1 MTTIHI
7 PSANNTYSESL
18 EVFFNKHHEDFNKII
33 DKIRDAKNNGQF
45 SIRIYQSEIE
55 PSIFQIQA
63 IIEGYGYHVTS
74 NDANDPY
81 LIVNWY
87 NIQPTTEDDS
97 FEF

>member
-18 EVFFNKHHEDFNKII
+18 EVFFNKHHGDFNKII
-33 DKIRDAKNNGQF
+33 DKIREAKNDGQF

>member
-7 PSANNTYSESL
+7 PSANNIYSESL
-18 EVFFNKHHEDFNKII
+18 EVFFNKHHEDFKKII
-33 DKIRDAKNNGQF
+33 DKIRDAKNDGQF

-63 IIEGYGYHVTS
+63 ILEGYGYHVTS

-87 NIQPTTEDDS
+87 NIQPTTEDDL